1 MEVDSKPASSS
12 AAAKEAAAAADSEDL
27 TAVMSDASFL
37 EGVLNKLPG
46 VDSKSDLVKQ
56 AIDAYTSGGAKAVV
70 KQAVDLHAS
79 AEAKDSEKEETEQ
92 DKKKKKTEEG
102 EDKKE

>member
-56 AIDAYTSGGAKAVV
+56 AIDAYTSGGAKGPLSSRPSTSTLPQ
-70 KQAVDLHAS
+70 KRKTGRNRTGQ
-79 AEAKDSEKEETEQ
+79 EEKEN
-92 DKKKKKTEEG
+92 
-102 EDKKE
+102 